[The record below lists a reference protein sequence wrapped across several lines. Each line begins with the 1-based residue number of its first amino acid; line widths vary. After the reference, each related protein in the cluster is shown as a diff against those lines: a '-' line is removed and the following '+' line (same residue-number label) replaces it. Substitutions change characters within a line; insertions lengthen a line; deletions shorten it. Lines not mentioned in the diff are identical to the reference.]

1 MTMITTI
8 TIQATDK
15 INSVSKQWAL
25 DNIDYINSDNKL
37 LGTSMKVEKG
47 ESEGYYTSV
56 LYMQPADKVST
67 VTLCPSAALF
77 GCKADCLISS
87 GMLGLTTGQAA
98 ATRRTI
104 LFLLDPIRFYAM
116 LTKEINAKHKKH
128 GKKLAI
134 RLNGTTDID
143 FTDFIASMPHIRFYD
158 YSKVY
163 SRLLKNRLAN
173 YDLTYSGSAYSQK
186 VMVMTARAVR
196 AGHRVAIAFNTGE
209 TRGEFKMPT
218 DLADFDTTDLRF
230 TDNNEL
236 GGLKFKGG
244 NRAARIASMDSNNF
258 FFTPNTYGQLK
269 GLIASDR

>member
-1 MTMITTI
+1 MITTI
-8 TIQATDK
+8 TIQNTDK
-15 INSVSKQWAL
+15 INSASKQWAI
-25 DNIDYINSDNKL
+25 DNIDYINSSNKL

-67 VTLCPSAALF
+67 VTLCPSASLF

-87 GMLGLTTGQAA
+87 GMLGLTTGQSA

-104 LFLLDPIRFYAM
+104 LFLLDPIRFFAM
-116 LTKEINAKHKKH
+116 LKKEINAKHKKH

-158 YSKVY
+158 YTKIYARV
-163 SRLLKNRLAN
+163 LKNRLAN
-173 YDLTYSGSAYSQK
+173 YDLTYSGSAYSPK
-186 VMVMTARAVR
+186 VMLMTARAVR

-209 TRGEFKMPT
+209 TAGEFKMPT

-230 TDNNEL
+230 TDSNEL

>member
-1 MTMITTI
+1 MII
-8 TIQATDK
+8 IETIQTTDK
-15 INSVSKQWAL
+15 INAESKAWAL
-25 DNIDYINSDNKL
+25 ANIDYLNSDNKL

-56 LYMQPADKVST
+56 LYMQPADKVS
-67 VTLCPSAALF
+67 VITLCAGSALA
-77 GCKADCLISS
+77 GCEKPCLIGS
-87 GMLGLTTGQAA
+87 GMLGLTTGQSA

-104 LFLLDPIRFYAM
+104 LFLLDPVRFFSM

-128 GKKLAI
+128 GSKLAI

-158 YSKVY
+158 YTKIY

-173 YDLTYSGSAYSQK
+173 YDITYSGSAYSAK
-186 VMVMTARAVR
+186 VLVMTARAVR

-209 TRGEFKMPT
+209 TKGEFKMPT
-218 DLADFDTTDLRF
+218 DIADFDTTDLRF
-230 TDNNEL
+230 TDGNEL